1 MKCPECHFVNPE
13 GSSFCGKCATPLPS
27 SEEISD
33 FPTRTREKIP
43 DKLTRGT
50 TFASRYEIIEELGE
64 GGMGKVF
71 RVEDKKMH
79 EEVALKVLNPEIA
92 ADKKTIE
99 RFRNEL
105 KFARKIAH
113 KNVCRMYDLN
123 EEKTTHYI
131 SMEYVPGE
139 DLRSMIRMTKQLSV
153 GTAIS
158 VVKQICGGLTEAHRL
173 GVVHRDLKPS
183 NIMIDKEGNAR
194 IMDFGIARSLK
205 AKGVTAAGVMI
216 GTAEYMSPEQVEGR
230 EADQR
235 SDIYSLGVIFYEMV
249 TGRIPFEG
257 ETFLSI
263 ALKHKTEQP
272 RDPKELN
279 TQLPE
284 NLTNVILK
292 CMEKDKERRYQ
303 TAEELLSELNKIEK
317 DITTAERV
325 LPKRKLESEKV
336 GGMKWKRVLLYGSG
350 AVILILLI
358 IAGISFLTERLG
370 PIDSIAVLPFENVD
384 ADSETEYLCDGIT
397 ESIINRLTQLP
408 NLKKVIARSSVF
420 RYKDREI
427 DPQVVG
433 QELGVDAVLVS
444 RMSRRDDELSIS
456 VELVKVED
464 KTRIWGNQYYTREI
478 SEIFAIQDEISNS
491 ISDNL
496 RLKPTR
502 EELERMTRRYTENTE
517 AFIASSK
524 GRYFWNKRTEEDLK
538 RAIGYF
544 EQALQLD
551 PNYALAY
558 VGLANS
564 YLLLPEYGVYRSKE
578 AYPKVKEAA
587 MKALEIDDMLA
598 EAYVTLAQ
606 IKRRYDYDWA
616 AAERTYKRAIELD
629 PNYATAHHWYGYDL
643 MCVERY
649 DEAIKEIKRAH
660 ELDPLSLVI
669 NRNLGQ
675 VLYRA
680 GRYDEALEALNKTLE
695 MDPTFSSTHLYLG
708 SIYLQ
713 KSRYEDALAEFQ
725 KEKEYARGWGT
736 RAEAWIGV
744 AYMKLGQRE
753 KTQEI
758 LDDLIKRSKQT
769 YVRATSIAMLYF
781 VLGEDDQGFQW
792 LEKAYEEYDSFLRLI
807 RTDLIFDRVRS
818 DPRFREIVRK
828 MGYEN

>member
-1 MKCPECHFVNPE
+1 MKCPECDFDNPE
-13 GSSFCGKCATPLPS
+13 GSSFCGKCATPIPS

-33 FPTRTREKIP
+33 FPTGTREKTP

-71 RVEDKKMH
+71 RVEDKRIH
-79 EEVALKVLNPEIA
+79 EEIALKVLNPEIA

-158 VVKQICGGLTEAHRL
+158 IVKQICGGLAEAHRL

-183 NIMIDKEGNAR
+183 NIMIDKDGNAR

-292 CMEKDKERRYQ
+292 CMEKDREKRYQ
-303 TAEELLSELNKIEK
+303 TAEGLLSELNKIEK
-317 DITTAERV
+317 GITTAERV

-336 GGMKWKRVLLYGSG
+336 GRMKWKRVLLFGVASII
-350 AVILILLI
+350 VVLLI
-358 IAGISFLTERLG
+358 IAGISFFTERLG

-384 ADSETEYLCDGIT
+384 ADSETEYLGDGIT

-408 NLKKVIARSSVF
+408 SLKKVIARSSVF

-433 QELGVDAVLVS
+433 QELGVDAVLVG
-444 RMSRRDDELSIS
+444 RMSRRGDELSIS

-464 KTRIWGNQYYTREI
+464 KTRLWGERYYTREI
-478 SEIFAIQDEISNS
+478 SEIFTIQEEISNS

-496 RLKPTR
+496 RLRLTG

-517 AFIASSK
+517 AFVASSK

-649 DEAIKEIKRAH
+649 DEAIQEIKRAH

-695 MDPTFSSTHLYLG
+695 MDPTFSATHLYLG

-758 LDDLIKRSKQT
+758 LDELIKRSKQT
-769 YVRATSIAMLYF
+769 YVRETLIAMLHF
-781 VLGEDDQGFQW
+781 VLEEDDQGFQW
-792 LEKAYEEYDSFLRLI
+792 LEKGYEEYDSFLRLI
-807 RTDLIFDRVRS
+807 RTDLIFDRVRT

-828 MGYEN
+828 MGYED

>member
-1 MKCPECHFVNPE
+1 
-13 GSSFCGKCATPLPS
+13 
-27 SEEISD
+27 
-33 FPTRTREKIP
+33 
-43 DKLTRGT
+43 
-50 TFASRYEIIEELGE
+50 
-64 GGMGKVF
+64 
-71 RVEDKKMH
+71 
-79 EEVALKVLNPEIA
+79 
-92 ADKKTIE
+92 
-99 RFRNEL
+99 
-105 KFARKIAH
+105 
-113 KNVCRMYDLN
+113 
-123 EEKTTHYI
+123 
-131 SMEYVPGE
+131 
-139 DLRSMIRMTKQLSV
+139 
-153 GTAIS
+153 
-158 VVKQICGGLTEAHRL
+158 
-173 GVVHRDLKPS
+173 
-183 NIMIDKEGNAR
+183 
-194 IMDFGIARSLK
+194 
-205 AKGVTAAGVMI
+205 
-216 GTAEYMSPEQVEGR
+216 
-230 EADQR
+230 
-235 SDIYSLGVIFYEMV
+235 
-249 TGRIPFEG
+249 
-257 ETFLSI
+257 
-263 ALKHKTEQP
+263 
-272 RDPKELN
+272 
-279 TQLPE
+279 
-284 NLTNVILK
+284 
-292 CMEKDKERRYQ
+292 
-303 TAEELLSELNKIEK
+303 
-317 DITTAERV
+317 
-325 LPKRKLESEKV
+325 
-336 GGMKWKRVLLYGSG
+336 
-350 AVILILLI
+350 LLI
-358 IAGISFLTERLG
+358 IAGISFFTERLG

-384 ADSETEYLCDGIT
+384 ADSETEYLGDGIT

-408 NLKKVIARSSVF
+408 SLKKVIARSSVF

-433 QELGVDAVLVS
+433 QELGVDAVLVG
-444 RMSRRDDELSIS
+444 RMSRRGDELSIS

-464 KTRIWGNQYYTREI
+464 KTRLWGERYYTREI
-478 SEIFAIQDEISNS
+478 SEIFTIQEEISNS

-496 RLKPTR
+496 RLRLTG

-517 AFIASSK
+517 AFVASSK

-649 DEAIKEIKRAH
+649 DEAIQEIKRAH

-695 MDPTFSSTHLYLG
+695 MDPTFSATHLYLG

-758 LDDLIKRSKQT
+758 LDELIKRSKQT
-769 YVRATSIAMLYF
+769 YVRETLIAMLHF
-781 VLGEDDQGFQW
+781 VLEEDDQGFQW
-792 LEKAYEEYDSFLRLI
+792 LEKGYEEYDSFLRLI
-807 RTDLIFDRVRS
+807 RTDLIFDRVRT

-828 MGYEN
+828 MGYED

>member
-1 MKCPECHFVNPE
+1 MKCPECETDNPE
-13 GSSFCGKCATPLPS
+13 GSRFCGKCATPLLS
-27 SEEISD
+27 SERISD
-33 FPTRTREKIP
+33 FPTRTRKLTP
-43 DKLTRGT
+43 DKLTRGS

-71 RVEDKKMH
+71 RVEDKKID
-79 EEVALKVLNPEIA
+79 EEVALKVLSPEIA

-113 KNVCRMYDLN
+113 KNVCRMFDLN

-158 VVKQICGGLTEAHRL
+158 IVKQICEGLAEAHRL

-183 NIMIDKEGNAR
+183 NIMIDKNGNAL
-194 IMDFGIARSLK
+194 ILDFGIARSLK

-257 ETFLSI
+257 ETLLSI

-272 RDPKELN
+272 RNPKELN
-279 TQLPE
+279 TQLPG

-292 CMEKDKERRYQ
+292 CMEKDKEKRYQ
-303 TAEELLSELNKIEK
+303 TAAELLSELNEIEK
-317 DITTAERV
+317 GITTAERV
-325 LPKRKLESEKV
+325 LPKRRLKAEKV
-336 GGMKWKRVLLYGSG
+336 ERMKWRRVLLYGSG
-350 AVILILLI
+350 SVVLILLI
-358 IAGISFLTERLG
+358 IAVTSFLRERWG
-370 PIDSIAVLPFENVD
+370 PIESIAVLPFENVE
-384 ADSETEYLCDGIT
+384 ADSETEYLSDGIT
-397 ESIINRLTQLP
+397 ESIIKRLTQLP
-408 NLKKVIARSSVF
+408 GLKKVIAKSSVF
-420 RYKDREI
+420 RYKEREI

-444 RMSRRDDELSIS
+444 WMSRRGDELSIS

-464 KTRIWGNQYYTREI
+464 NTRIWGDQYYTRNI
-478 SEIFAIQDEISNS
+478 SEIFAIQEEISNS

-496 RLKPTR
+496 RLRLTG
-502 EELERMTRRYTENTE
+502 EELERMTKRYTESTE
-517 AFIASSK
+517 AFVAYSK
-524 GRYFWNKRTEEDLK
+524 GSYFWNKRTEDDLK

-551 PNYALAY
+551 PNYALAH

-564 YLLLPEYGVYRSKE
+564 YLLLPEYGVYPPKE

-587 MKALEIDDMLA
+587 LKALDIDDMLA

-606 IKRRYDYDWA
+606 IKRRYDYDWP

-649 DEAIKEIKRAH
+649 DEAIDEIKRAH

-695 MDPTFSSTHLYLG
+695 MDPTFSSTYLYLG
-708 SIYLQ
+708 SVYLA
-713 KSRYEDALAEFQ
+713 KSRYEDALAAFQ

-736 RAEAWIGV
+736 RVDAWIGV

-758 LDDLIKRSKQT
+758 LDELIKRSEQT
-769 YVRATSIAMLYF
+769 YVRRTSIAILYF
-781 VLGEDDQGFQW
+781 VLGEDDLGFQW

-807 RTDLIFDRVRS
+807 RTDPIFDRVRS

-828 MGYEN
+828 MGYGD